1 MCSPTGNG
9 YVQGSS
15 SFREDDARRE
25 IKEMALA
32 RAPDPLPPHV
42 LLDGISDARAPVP
55 TKPRLARVQRVPR
68 DTNFTGVD
76 DLRADPN
83 DPNFGDYNIPPG
95 GNHP

>member
-15 SFREDDARRE
+15 SFREDDARRNE
-25 IKEMALA
+25 IEEERRKA
-32 RAPDPLPPHV
+32 D
-42 LLDGISDARAPVP
+42 
-55 TKPRLARVQRVPR
+55 KKNQK
-68 DTNFTGVD
+68 FTGVD